1 MQKLNLILLIDDN
14 DGDNEFNTI
23 VVERT
28 NIAERLECIP
38 SSRKALEYL
47 TKSFT
52 EHDNSQF
59 PTPDLVF
66 LDINMPAMNGFEF
79 LDRLRNVPD
88 PFERKQNMKIFML
101 TGSLNPDDYKLA
113 TEKYND
119 LIKGFRIKPMLD
131 SVFTEIVRYYFLP

>member
-14 DGDNEFNTI
+14 DGDNEFHTI
-23 VVERT
+23 VVERAGVT
-28 NIAERLECIP
+28 ERLECIP

-47 TKSFT
+47 TKSLT
-52 EHDNSQF
+52 EKDNGQN

-88 PFERKQNMKIFML
+88 PFERKKNMKIFML

-131 SVFTEIVRYYFLP
+131 PIFTEIVRYYFLP

>member
-1 MQKLNLILLIDDN
+1 MQKLKLILLIDDN
-14 DGDNEFNTI
+14 DGDNEFHTI
-23 VVERT
+23 VVERADIT
-28 NIAERLECIP
+28 ERLECIP

-47 TKSFT
+47 TKSLA
-52 EHDNSQF
+52 EQDNSQC

-79 LDRLRNVPD
+79 LDRLRNVAD
-88 PFERKQNMKIFML
+88 PFERKKIMKIFML

-113 TEKYND
+113 TEKYSD

-131 SVFTEIVRYYFLP
+131 SIFTEIVRYYFLP